1 MRNRKGQ
8 YSNKHNRLFAIVL
21 LRKEKKE
28 NRNSSH
34 AARAVYQHLV
44 STQQSF
50 RLLHLMLF
58 SLKQIENLMVAFA
71 AVAYPLLFFSFKLLE
86 SYKRNKEITGSSY
99 IIIVLYFRVYSNWMY
114 SHL

>member
-1 MRNRKGQ
+1 MTRNRKEDRISINTIDYLQ
-8 YSNKHNRLFAIVL
+8 SSCCV
-21 LRKEKKE
+21 KKE

-99 IIIVLYFRVYSNWMY
+99 IITLSCLLKLDV
-114 SHL
+114 

>member
-1 MRNRKGQ
+1 MRNRKEENF
-8 YSNKHNRLFAIVL
+8 NKHNRLFAIVL
-21 LRKEKKE
+21 LRKEKK
-28 NRNSSH
+28 RIVT
-34 AARAVYQHLV
+34 AAMLRAVYQHLV

-99 IIIVLYFRVYSNWMY
+99 IIILSCLLKLDV
-114 SHL
+114 